1 MASLLGAQIQAGFGA
16 ALVILGA
23 LGAVSYWQ
31 AGHFRE
37 DAQWVAHTHA
47 VLAKL
52 ATVLAQV
59 EDIETGQRGYLLT
72 GVASFLEPYNA
83 AVPALAQTLQEL
95 RALTADNPHQQGR
108 LDALAPLLAEF
119 TTAAAVT
126 VAVRQTEGLEAAQW
140 AVVMGQ
146 GKQRTEALR
155 RILGEMAEEER
166 ALLQKREVQTAASA
180 RRTTWIIVLGSLAAL
195 GLVVTASLRLQ
206 RELAGRMQAEEA
218 LRQANDVLDQ
228 RVQERTAAFA
238 SVNETLQ
245 TEITERVQ
253 AEAALRDSEAR
264 KGAIVESAIDGIITI
279 DQEGKIIEFN
289 PAAERLLGHPR
300 TTAVGQLMAD
310 LIIPPSLR
318 ERHHRGLAH
327 YLATGEGPV
336 LGQRLEMIALH
347 ADGT

>member
-1 MASLLGAQIQAGFGA
+1 
-16 ALVILGA
+16 
-23 LGAVSYWQ
+23 
-31 AGHFRE
+31 
-37 DAQWVAHTHA
+37 
-47 VLAKL
+47 
-52 ATVLAQV
+52 
-59 EDIETGQRGYLLT
+59 QRM
-72 GVASFLEPYNA
+72 
-83 AVPALAQTLQEL
+83 
-95 RALTADNPHQQGR
+95 
-108 LDALAPLLAEF
+108 
-119 TTAAAVT
+119 
-126 VAVRQTEGLEAAQW
+126 EA
-140 AVVMGQ
+140 
-146 GKQRTEALR
+146 RR

-166 ALLQKREVQTAASA
+166 ALLQKREVQTATSA

-300 TTAVGQLMAD
+300 TAAVGQLMAD

-336 LGQRLEMIALH
+336 LGKRLEMIALH
-347 ADGT
+347 ADGTEFPIELGITRVGAEEPALFTGFLRDITERRQAEAARQHYTDRLELLHKIDQALIAEEAPEAIAGAVIQALRELLGVPRVIVNIFDLAAHTVEWLAAAG